1 MERKIQKSYI
11 YEGLGFPVK
20 LINVPMRKFRGEYL
34 LDVNLNEL
42 QKVVLLMLCYKK
54 TPLTGNEVSF
64 IRKYFFMTSTQ
75 FGDELGVSH
84 VAVLKWEKY
93 GDNIALIVP
102 TTEYVIR
109 LKTLLHLGRDP
120 IELKALCESIELVK
134 LAKYR
139 ENKNM
144 KYIPIS
150 INAKEEL
157 CAA

>member
-1 MERKIQKSYI
+1 
-11 YEGLGFPVK
+11 
-20 LINVPMRKFRGEYL
+20 
-34 LDVNLNEL
+34 
-42 QKVVLLMLCYKK
+42 
-54 TPLTGNEVSF
+54 
-64 IRKYFFMTSTQ
+64 MTSTQ

-93 GDNIALIVP
+93 GDNIAHIVP

-109 LKTLLHLGRDP
+109 LKTLLHLGGDP
-120 IELKALCESIELVK
+120 IELKELCESIELVK

-144 KYIPIS
+144 KYTPIS